1 MTTKRQ
7 TGTMMKILAAVL
19 ILASA
24 AMFFLPWMNLTL
36 TVDGK
41 TGTINELLKEEAKDQ
56 GMTVQQMT
64 DQVVD
69 EAMEELEDLQID
81 GGPQF
86 DLQNVKTMIK
96 TALKGAW
103 SPLDLLSMIG
113 GAKKA
118 IPQFMNAYNQV
129 AGVFSDESLISI
141 LSQADSYART
151 AHLILLILVIL
162 CLAMAAVAIVCAL
175 TDHRMGMLP
184 YVIFALMM
192 LVLFIVLVAS
202 GNKKL
207 DDPAG
212 GILGYRI
219 SDYAALKLCAW
230 GFLCVALAILGFAA
244 MFLPFG
250 AKTAALGGAASA
262 AAAGWLCP
270 NCGVMRRADQ
280 KFCLTCGAK
289 QPERQMPRA
298 AAPGGWKCP
307 NCGTTL
313 KADQRFC
320 LYCGSKKPEAAPTP
334 APAAP
339 AAQVG
344 WTCPG
349 CGARLTGSQKFCPRC
364 GAKQPA
370 APAAPAAQAGWTC
383 PGCGSKLNSSQKF
396 CPHCG
401 TRQPAA
407 PAAPAAQAGWTCSG
421 CGAKL
426 SGSQKFCP
434 YCGTKQPAASAAPA
448 PAAPAN
454 WTCPSCGAVHAPDL
468 KFCPKCGTKQPE
480 ATPAPAAPA
489 PRVCKN
495 CGTALVEG
503 MGFCPKCGTKAE
515 EPVPAVEPVAPVSAA
530 PAEGEPGL
538 TAPADTALDLPAA
551 ETAIPAPEAPTAP
564 EKPAAPA
571 EGESGGFRP
580 AGDDDL

>member
-1 MTTKRQ
+1 MAPPMGPWLSRAKLQGKRVLHMTTKRQ

-41 TGTINELLKEEAKDQ
+41 TGTINELLKDEAKDQ

-250 AKTAALGGAASA
+250 AKTAALGGSASA

-307 NCGTTL
+307 NCGTML

-334 APAAP
+334 
-339 AAQVG
+339 
-344 WTCPG
+344 
-349 CGARLTGSQKFCPRC
+349 
-364 GAKQPA
+364 

-480 ATPAPAAPA
+480 AAPAPAAPA

-515 EPVPAVEPVAPVSAA
+515 EPIPAVEPVAPVSAA